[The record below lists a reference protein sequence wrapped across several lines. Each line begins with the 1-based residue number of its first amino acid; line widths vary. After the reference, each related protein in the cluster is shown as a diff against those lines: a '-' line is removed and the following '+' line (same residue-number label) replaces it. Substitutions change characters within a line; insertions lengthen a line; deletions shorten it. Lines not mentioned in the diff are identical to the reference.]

1 MLRVGDVVD
10 GKFRLV
16 EQIGA
21 GGMSVVWQ
29 ARNDRS
35 NKLWAIKEVLR
46 SGLASDHLA
55 EMALMAEIDT
65 LKHLRHDNIVAI
77 SDVLE
82 TPDSLL
88 ILMDYVEGR
97 PLGRART
104 EDLQGSDTIELT
116 DGAFPQDQVIRWA
129 KQLAAVFA
137 YLHGLEP
144 PIVYRD
150 LKPSNVM
157 LRPNGDV
164 VLIDFGTARRF
175 AGGRLQSVSGASG
188 TVALG
193 TYGYAAPEVLMGDVN
208 TDRADPRSDIYSLG
222 VTLYHLVT
230 GHNPSQPPYEMYPI
244 RQLNSTLSGGL
255 EKIIARCTGANP
267 ADRYQ
272 SCEELLYDLQH
283 YQEVDDGYRRRL
295 RRRVALFGITAGLA
309 IVLAG
314 GGTVCSV
321 AAARART
328 SDFEQVVN
336 RAISEPLGSS
346 SQVDEFLRAIDL
358 KPDDPD
364 IYLQMLESMRSDS
377 DEFSSWDHTVWSDLM
392 ATNRTQLQSARG
404 WPELAHQVGLTYG
417 FFYEGPEADAAAAT
431 AFEQA
436 VDRGSADSATFR
448 QDELFSQVFG
458 FRVRAAQKLGQV
470 DYNEYWDALEQMVES
485 VDGASAQ
492 SDVAAFGA
500 LLLPAQVLA
509 GYPDRF
515 INAGESPEALEGLLA
530 QIEAKSAGLVCL
542 PGAVDAAVEEDCKSI
557 AAAVA
562 NARASLE
569 RHSGS
574 TGSSET
580 TGTTEVAGTTGP
592 AWTAAT
598 IGTGQTQ

>member
-1 MLRVGDVVD
+1 MLQVGDVVD
-10 GKFRLV
+10 GKYRLV
-16 EQIGA
+16 ERIGA

-35 NKLWAIKEVLR
+35 NKLWAVKEVLR
-46 SGLASDHLA
+46 SGLVDDRLA

-104 EDLQGSDTIELT
+104 EDLQGSDTIELI
-116 DGAFPQDQVIRWA
+116 DGAFPQEHVMRWA
-129 KQLAAVFA
+129 RQLAGVFT
-137 YLHGLEP
+137 YLHGQNP

-157 LRPNGDV
+157 LRPNGEV
-164 VLIDFGTARRF
+164 VLIDFGTARRW
-175 AGGRLQSVSGASG
+175 AGNQLQSVSGASG

-193 TYGYAAPEVLMGDVN
+193 TYGYAAPEVLLGDVN

-244 RQLNSTLSGGL
+244 RQVNPALSGGL
-255 EKIIARCTGANP
+255 EKIVARCTAANP

-283 YQEVDDGYRRRL
+283 YREVDDGYRRRL
-295 RRRVALFGITAGLA
+295 RRRITLFAVTAGLA
-309 IVLAG
+309 VALAG
-314 GGTVCSV
+314 AGAVCSV
-321 AAARART
+321 AAANARA

-336 RAISEPLGSS
+336 RALTEPPGSPA
-346 SQVDEFLRAIDL
+346 QIDGFLEAIDL
-358 KPDDPD
+358 EPADPST
-364 IYLQMLESMRSDS
+364 YLQLLEAMRSDA
-377 DEFSSWDHTVWSDLM
+377 DEFSASDHTVWSDLM
-392 ATNRTQLQSARG
+392 ATYRTGLQVSAG
-404 WPELAHQVGLTYG
+404 WSGLAHQIGLTYG
-417 FFYEGPEADAAAAT
+417 FFYAGAEADSVAAD
-431 AFEQA
+431 AFRQA
-436 VDRGSADSATFR
+436 VDSGAEDSAFYH

-458 FRVRAAQKLGQV
+458 FRARAAQKLGQV
-470 DYNEYWDALEQMVES
+470 DYREYWDALGQMVES
-485 VDGASAQ
+485 VDAASAQ

-515 INAGESPEALEGLLA
+515 INAGVAAQELRRLLS
-530 QIEAKSAGLVCL
+530 QIGEKSSGLVCL
-542 PGAVDAAVEEDCKSI
+542 PGAVDAAVEEDCRSI
-557 AAAVA
+557 ADALADA
-562 NARASLE
+562 QASVD
-569 RHSGS
+569 RHSGV
-574 TGSSET
+574 
-580 TGTTEVAGTTGP
+580 GTL
-592 AWTAAT
+592 
-598 IGTGQTQ
+598 Q